1 MAVFRLI
8 CLILCLIPASPAF
21 AGGALALIRDAE
33 IEALLKE
40 YERPLLDAA
49 DITQDVRIFIIN
61 DRDINAFVAGGT
73 NIFLHT
79 GVILASKTPEML
91 IGVMAH
97 ETGHIAGGHLAR
109 GTEALQ
115 NANIETIL
123 SVIAGGI
130 AAASGGGA
138 AGSAIMSAGTQLA
151 QRQMLAYSR
160 GNEEAADQ
168 AAIGF
173 LQASEVSPRGL
184 LDMYE
189 VLRTQET
196 LRLGGANRYLMTHPL
211 SRERIAH
218 IRGVIEEAG
227 KPNDSAVTESLRARH
242 ARMLAKLQ
250 GFLDKPRD
258 TLERYPARDKSL
270 PARYARAIAY
280 YRQPDLTKARAEMDS
295 LIAEYPADGYFH
307 ELKGQIL
314 FEHGRVKES
323 ILSYRKARELLPSA
337 PLIRLGLATALLAT
351 QDDANLL
358 EAVRE
363 LEKTTSLDATLP
375 DAFRQL
381 AVAYGR
387 RHETGPTH
395 LALAEEMLLLGER
408 KEAKRQSEMAEKALP
423 AGSPSALRAR
433 DVKEIA
439 SQKLP

>member
-1 MAVFRLI
+1 M
-8 CLILCLIPASPAF
+8 CLIYASAAH
-21 AGGALALIRDAE
+21 AGKGLALIRDAE
-33 IEALLKE
+33 IESLLKD
-40 YERPLLDAA
+40 YERPLLNAA
-49 DITQDVRIFIIN
+49 DIAPDSVRIFIIN

-79 GVILASKTPEML
+79 GVILASETPEML

-115 NANIETIL
+115 NAHIETIL

-130 AAASGGGA
+130 AAASGAGA
-138 AGSAIMSAGTQLA
+138 AGGAIMSAGTHLT

-168 AAIGF
+168 AAIGY
-173 LQASEVSPRGL
+173 LKASDVSPRGL

-196 LRLGGANRYLMTHPL
+196 LRLGGINRYLMTHPL

-218 IRGVIEEAG
+218 IRGVIEES
-227 KPNDSAVTESLRARH
+227 KTLSNTTITESLKARH
-242 ARMLAKLQ
+242 ARMLAKLR
-250 GFLDKPRD
+250 GFLDRPRE
-258 TLERYPARDKSL
+258 TLERYPARDKTL

-280 YRQPDLTKARAEMDS
+280 YRQPDLPKARAEIDG

-314 FEHGRVKES
+314 FEHGRVQES
-323 ILSYRKARELLPSA
+323 IASYRKARELLPGA

-351 QDDANLL
+351 EESSHLA
-358 EAVRE
+358 EAVKE
-363 LEKTTSLDATLP
+363 LEKTTALDSTLP

-387 RHETGPTH
+387 KGDTGRTH
-395 LALAEEMLLLGER
+395 LALAEEMLLIGER
-408 KEAKRQSEMAEKALP
+408 KEAKRQSEMAEKILP
-423 AGSPSALRAR
+423 PGSPSALRAR

-439 SQKLP
+439 GRELP